1 MTKLKKQEDSPY
13 QAPGCIKAAKYGVKL
28 PAFIQIPIEQSKLD
42 PESMIGFSQ
51 TRDDIIAALS
61 GLRKATINAEEDVEM
76 NLGEIVVENDSK
88 VQDSSD
94 CSTD

>member
-1 MTKLKKQEDSPY
+1 
-13 QAPGCIKAAKYGVKL
+13 
-28 PAFIQIPIEQSKLD
+28 
-42 PESMIGFSQ
+42 MIGWSQ

-94 CSTD
+94 CSTDWMIHLLLQAEETHFHVDDAGIWHLRKY